1 MNARGYVGSFPV
13 KLEHLPLIFNI
24 TVLILA
30 HALLLPIME
39 SENNSQNAERTA
51 NPMLIRAVI
60 LGVVA
65 LMVIGMATHM
75 LPDGI
80 IIPAFMIFCAGLITF
95 STSKPE
101 GMDFRFIVLT
111 MSVSFAY
118 FILLNRYEAMSG
130 GYFAFGK
137 SLGFTL
143 GEIPPLA
150 VFILAI
156 PVALTQ
162 NFVRSLPY
170 NIYVRALAGSVLSA
184 IPVVFVMYA
193 GPLTDVLYW
202 ENLTPAPVVFIS
214 VFIVS
219 FFLSFAGL
227 QLNYKCETR
236 FYRET
241 YLSWILFWVAAF
253 GIHLLMP

>member
-1 MNARGYVGSFPV
+1 
-13 KLEHLPLIFNI
+13 
-24 TVLILA
+24 
-30 HALLLPIME
+30 
-39 SENNSQNAERTA
+39 
-51 NPMLIRAVI
+51 MLIRAVI

-80 IIPAFMIFCAGLITF
+80 IIPAFMIFCSGLLIF

-101 GMDFRFIVLT
+101 GMDFRFIVL
-111 MSVSFAY
+111 SLAVSFAY
-118 FILLNRYEAMSG
+118 FILLNRFEAMSG

-150 VFILAI
+150 IFIVAI
-156 PVALTQ
+156 PVLLTQ
-162 NFVRSLPY
+162 NFIRNLPY
-170 NIYVRALAGSVLSA
+170 SIYVSALAGSVLSA

-202 ENLTPAPVVFIS
+202 ENLNPPPVVFIS
-214 VFIVS
+214 VFVVS

-253 GIHLLMP
+253 GIHQLMP